1 MTMET
6 ITEITQAE
14 AERRDRARRYEAA
27 LNLRISSQE
36 MITRMQSR
44 AEGYAKQVTVLDAL
58 LAQAATLDGTMDVTV
73 SQLGGSI
80 SGPVRTNVLALLT
93 KARADQQRRLD
104 DANSNLAKARRD
116 LQDAEQVIADLS

>member
-1 MTMET
+1 MET
-6 ITEITQAE
+6 MTEITQAE

-27 LNLRISSQE
+27 LNLKVSSQE
-36 MITRMQSR
+36 AISRMQTR
-44 AEGYAKQVTVLDAL
+44 ADGYATQVTVLDAL

-80 SGPVRTNVLALLT
+80 SGPVRPNVLALLT

-104 DANSNLAKARRD
+104 DANRTLATAREA
-116 LQDAEQVIADLS
+116 LQRAELSLSSEA